1 MLPLIALAVLGIVL
15 LYAGLTKNNRLLVP
29 IAVVGLLVTL
39 GFTLKAWDHAV
50 SYFNRMALI
59 DHFSIAFNTVAIIS
73 TILIL
78 LIAVF
83 YYKNVKDHV
92 AEVYALMLFS
102 LFGGFLMTGF
112 TNLVLLFIGIET
124 LSIPLYVLAGSNK
137 ISLRSNEASFKY
149 FLMGAFSSAILLMG
163 ITLIYG
169 ATGTFHLDQIALLI
183 KSTRGFIIG
192 SQGIYPGI
200 FHIGLVL
207 VLVGFAFKV
216 SAVPFHFWAPDVY
229 EGSPTIVTLFMAT
242 VVKTLGFAAFYR
254 FFLAF
259 GPIDTVWNDI
269 LWVIIVLTLMV
280 GNLAA
285 LNQKGTKRML
295 AYSSISHSGF
305 MLIAILAIS
314 KFSAGS
320 LLFYALAYSFASIA
334 AFGVL
339 ISIKNYLQLSDN
351 LAIFNGLA
359 KKNPLL
365 ALIMT
370 IALLSMAGI
379 PVTAGFF
386 AKYYMFV
393 TAFNSGFVWITLI
406 GVVAALIGVY
416 YYFRII
422 VAMYFKENDSTLPKV
437 EVQPVVMITLL
448 FVTFMTILMGLFPGW
463 FIDLI

>member
-1 MLPLIALAVLGIVL
+1 MLPFIALAVLGIVL

-29 IAVVGLLVTL
+29 IAVAGLLVTL
-39 GFTLKAWDHAV
+39 GFSLKAWNDPI
-50 SYFNRMALI
+50 SYYNRMASI
-59 DHFSIAFNTVAIIS
+59 DNFAIAFNTVAIVS

-78 LIAVF
+78 LLSVF
-83 YYKNVKDHV
+83 YYEKVKEHV

-124 LSIPLYVLAGSNK
+124 LSIPLYVLAGSK
-137 ISLRSNEASFKY
+137 KSSLRSNEASFKY

-163 ITLIYG
+163 IALIYG
-169 ATGTFHLDQIALLI
+169 ATGSFHLDQITVFI
-183 KSTRGFIIG
+183 KNTYGFLPG
-192 SQGIYPGI
+192 LHGVYPGI
-200 FHIGLVL
+200 LHIGIIM

-216 SAVPFHFWAPDVY
+216 AAVPFHFWAPDVY

-242 VVKTLGFAAFYR
+242 VVKTLGFAAFFR
-254 FFLAF
+254 LFATL
-259 GPIDTVWNDI
+259 GPINTAWNDI
-269 LWVIIVLTLMV
+269 LWVVVVATLLV

-305 MLIAILAIS
+305 MLIAILAMN
-314 KFSAGS
+314 KLSAGS
-320 LLFYALAYSFASIA
+320 LLFYSMAYSFASIA

-339 ISIKNYLQLSDN
+339 ISVKNYLQVSDN

-379 PVTAGFF
+379 PITAGFF
-386 AKYYMFV
+386 AKYYIFV
-393 TAFNSGFVWITLI
+393 TAVSSGYIWITLLGI
-406 GVVAALIGVY
+406 AAALIGVY

-422 VAMYFKENDSTLPKV
+422 VSMYFKEGDANQPKV
-437 EVQPVVMITLL
+437 IVQPLFLATLL
-448 FVTFMTILMGLFPGW
+448 FATFMTLWMGLFPGW
-463 FIDLI
+463 FIDLL

>member
-1 MLPLIALAVLGIVL
+1 MLPFIALAVLGIVL
-15 LYAGLTKNNRLLVP
+15 LYVGLTKNNRLLVP
-29 IAVVGLLVTL
+29 IAVGGLLVTL
-39 GFTLKAWDHAV
+39 GFTLKAWDHPV
-50 SYFNRMALI
+50 SYYNRMALI
-59 DHFSIAFNTVAIIS
+59 DNFSVAFNTVAIVS

-78 LIAVF
+78 LLSAF
-83 YYKNVKDHV
+83 YYEKVKEHV
-92 AEVYALMLFS
+92 AEVYALMIFS

-124 LSIPLYVLAGSNK
+124 LSIPLYVLAGSK
-137 ISLRSNEASFKY
+137 KTSLRSNEASFKY
-149 FLMGAFSSAILLMG
+149 FVLGAFSSAVLLMG
-163 ITLIYG
+163 IALIYG
-169 ATGTFHLDQIALLI
+169 ATGSFHLDKIALMI
-183 KSTRGFIIG
+183 KEATATYPNIP
-192 SQGIYPGI
+192 GIYPGI
-200 FHIGLVL
+200 FHIGIILVM
-207 VLVGFAFKV
+207 VGLAFKV
-216 SAVPFHFWAPDVY
+216 SAIPFHFWTPDVY
-229 EGSPTIVTLFMAT
+229 EGAPTIVTLFMAT

-254 FFLAF
+254 FFVAF
-259 GPIDTVWNDI
+259 GPVGPIWKDI
-269 LWVIIVLTLMV
+269 LWVIIAVTLIV

-314 KFSAGS
+314 KYSAGS
-320 LLFYALAYSFASIA
+320 LLFYIIAYSFASIA

-339 ISIKNYLQLSDN
+339 ISIKNYLKLSDN

-386 AKYYMFV
+386 AKYYIFL
-393 TAFNSGFVWITLI
+393 TAINNGFIWIIII
-406 GVVAALIGVY
+406 GIIAALIGVY
-416 YYFRII
+416 YYFRVI
-422 VAMYFKENDSTLPKV
+422 VAMYFKESDSTLPKV

-448 FVTFMTILMGLFPGW
+448 FATFMTLAMGIFPGW
-463 FIDLI
+463 FIDLL

>member
-1 MLPLIALAVLGIVL
+1 MLPFIALAVLGIVL

-29 IAVVGLLVTL
+29 IAVAGLLVTL
-39 GFTLKAWDHAV
+39 GFTLKAWDSLVA
-50 SYFNRMALI
+50 YYNRMALI
-59 DHFSIAFNTVAIIS
+59 DNFSIAFNTVAIIS

-78 LIAVF
+78 LLSVF
-83 YYKNVKDHV
+83 YYKNVKEHV

-102 LFGGFLMTGF
+102 LFGGFLMTGY

-124 LSIPLYVLAGSNK
+124 LSIPLYVLAGSK
-137 ISLRSNEASFKY
+137 KSSLRSNEASFKY

-163 ITLIYG
+163 IALIYG
-169 ATGTFHLDQIALLI
+169 AVGSFHLATIPVLI
-183 KSTRGFIIG
+183 KKTYGFILG
-192 SQGIYPGI
+192 TPGVYPGI
-200 FHIGLVL
+200 LHIGILL

-216 SAVPFHFWAPDVY
+216 AAVPFHFWTPDVY
-229 EGSPTIVTLFMAT
+229 EGSPTIVTIFMAT

-254 FFLAF
+254 FFATF
-259 GPIDTVWNDI
+259 GPIDTIWKDI
-269 LWVIIVLTLMV
+269 LWVIIVLTLLV
-280 GNLAA
+280 GNLGA

-305 MLIAILAIS
+305 MLIAIIAIN
-314 KFSAGS
+314 KLSAGS
-320 LLFYALAYSFASIA
+320 LLFYSMAYSFATIA

-339 ISIKNYLQLSDN
+339 ISIKNYLQQSDN

-386 AKYYMFV
+386 AKYYIFV
-393 TAFNSGFVWITLI
+393 NAVSQGYVWLTLI
-406 GVVAALIGVY
+406 GIAAALIGVY

-422 VAMYFKENDSTLPKV
+422 VAMYFKEGDSTLPKV
-437 EVQPVVMITLL
+437 EVQPLFLATLL
-448 FVTFMTILMGLFPGW
+448 FVTFMTLAMGLFPGW